1 MDKDKLLRS
10 KTRSALMNADI
21 IKYDNTH
28 RLVLD
33 ISRLRSMTDDEIDGM
48 RHVGKVTGEKIKSFR
63 DSLKWL

>member
-21 IKYDNTH
+21 IKYDNTN

-33 ISRLRSMTDDEIDGM
+33 ISRLKSMTDDEIKRM
-48 RHVGKVTGEKIKSFR
+48 RNVGEIVGEKIIAFR